1 MPTSR
6 PRRAPL
12 WFVVLTSAVFALLLR
27 ELVPPPLTSRGGG
40 TPDGPPALAF
50 WFVFILIAEAI
61 WKGVEVAGKITLV
74 FLQYSVTILWKFARL
89 IAEGAFTVGK
99 FAWKGLKVGWG
110 LMRDTYTHVLKPA
123 VKFLWKWVDKTERW
137 FERTF
142 GPLMKWL
149 RRLRTWVLDFYK
161 NYIRPFLDIID
172 VTRRAL
178 RVLGSLGLDWA
189 RALDAKLGAIEEAID
204 RPVRWLVAQLNEI
217 INVVNRVVTADG
229 LFQRSAYIRTLAR
242 DYKQAWN
249 ELAWGYHRPITAA
262 RRAEVA
268 ASFNTKSWAEII
280 RDIKASLSTHSGA
293 DAALIGEVATTVRAR
308 LRTP

>member
-1 MPTSR
+1 MSAST

-27 ELVPPPLTSRGGG
+27 ELVPPPLTSGGGG
-40 TPDGPPALAF
+40 TIDAPPAVAF

-172 VTRRAL
+172 VTRRA
-178 RVLGSLGLDWA
+178 
-189 RALDAKLGAIEEAID
+189 
-204 RPVRWLVAQLNEI
+204 PQLNEI

>member
-1 MPTSR
+1 MSAST

-27 ELVPPPLTSRGGG
+27 ELVPPPLTSGGGG
-40 TPDGPPALAF
+40 TIDAPPAVAF

-189 RALDAKLGAIEEAID
+189 
-204 RPVRWLVAQLNEI
+204 
-217 INVVNRVVTADG
+217 
-229 LFQRSAYIRTLAR
+229 LAR